1 MELFSTFEMRPIKN
15 KYGHKMNLCLDSS
28 HFPHILVLHMMA
40 PIPKKKKL
48 KLKQTPTNKNS

>member
-28 HFPHILVLHMMA
+28 HFPHILVFHMMA
-40 PIPKKKKL
+40 PIPKKKKNL
-48 KLKQTPTNKNS
+48 N